1 MATQCNDVDT
11 LLPTYLDGELAPHDQ
26 LAFEHHLADCAS
38 CRETV
43 NGERAYLD
51 AVRARL
57 APPAPP
63 ADLAARV
70 RRALDDED
78 RRVAQA
84 RRRWSW
90 SWALPGAAG
99 LAAAAALALFVT
111 GEATHEAAPVAES
124 AAVREAVGERLDDA
138 PIRRGSPAEISVAA
152 NERLR
157 MPVSLPRFSP
167 VVDESSLKGW
177 QPREVEG
184 RQAVTLLYENV
195 PDPRGGLHRLR
206 VHLFD
211 ARDQELS
218 GGQPVVVL
226 GKELRVA
233 TPYGVSTV
241 WFKDANGIAWVFSS
255 DMSLRDL
262 TRLVGA
268 SDLVYK
274 VNDSLRGR

>member
-26 LAFEHHLADCAS
+26 LAFEHHLADCGS

-78 RRVAQA
+78 RRVSQA

-90 SWALPGAAG
+90 SWALPGGAG
-99 LAAAAALALFVT
+99 LAAAAALVLFVT
-111 GEATHEAAPVAES
+111 GELSHQAAPAAES
-124 AAVREAVGERLDDA
+124 AAVREVVADRLDDA
-138 PIRRGSPAEISVAA
+138 AIRRGSPAEISVAA

-167 VVDESSLKGW
+167 VVDEASLKGW

-195 PDPRGGLHRLR
+195 PDPRGGLHQLR

-211 ARDQELS
+211 ARNQSLD
-218 GGQPVVVL
+218 GGEPVFVL
-226 GKELRVA
+226 GKELRVGR
-233 TPYGVSTV
+233 PFGVSSV
-241 WFKDANGIAWVFSS
+241 WFKDASGIGWVFSS
-255 DMSLRDL
+255 DMALRDL
-262 TRLVGA
+262 VQLVGA
-268 SDLVYK
+268 SDLLYK
-274 VNDSLRGR
+274 LNDSLRGR